1 MKNQNFVI
9 NLPLVTLPAIIV
21 VIALLLLCSCS
32 GLSNAVQLG
41 AEQGSYIKMGWM
53 KVDPSEDA
61 PKTGY
66 KRLQNEMTY
75 SRAVKNL
82 VVRKDMPN
90 YIRVPADNRLYLMY
104 LGEGVIYELDTHPR
118 GSLLSEH
125 SWRSF
130 KDLPPDIIA
139 QLGQKTD
146 SINPLPIDGEKKI
159 QEQKELKSPEIIS
172 TANIKGRIAIVTR
185 SGDIKYGA
193 KIEVLLTTKEIS
205 VIPVV
210 AKTEGTIKSIEAS
223 YRYDTI
229 VSLGNAWEKVSN
241 EIKNNPS
248 YVKAKT
254 ITNLNGEFIFPHV
267 ESGKYFVVVTYP
279 STISMNK
286 VFWQIPVNVID
297 KALEIEL
304 SNDNL
309 TLPAYFG
316 R

>member
-1 MKNQNFVI
+1 
-9 NLPLVTLPAIIV
+9 
-21 VIALLLLCSCS
+21 
-32 GLSNAVQLG
+32 
-41 AEQGSYIKMGWM
+41 MGWM

-118 GSLLSEH
+118 GSLLAEH
-125 SWRSF
+125 NWRSF

-139 QLGQKTD
+139 QFGQKTD

-286 VFWQIPVNVID
+286 VFWQIPVKCN
-297 KALEIEL
+297 
-304 SNDNL
+304 
-309 TLPAYFG
+309 